1 LLLRLDEECPEGPRD
16 DENGD
21 EKCELDGRELE
32 DERELEDDREDD
44 E

>member
-1 LLLRLDEECPEGPRD
+1 MLLRLDEECPEGPRD

-21 EKCELDGRELE
+21 EKRELE